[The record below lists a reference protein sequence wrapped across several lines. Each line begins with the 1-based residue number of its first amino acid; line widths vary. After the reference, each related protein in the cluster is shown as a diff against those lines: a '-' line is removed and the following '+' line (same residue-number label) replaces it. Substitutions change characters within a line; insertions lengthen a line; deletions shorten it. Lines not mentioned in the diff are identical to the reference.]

1 MTGAPD
7 TNRSDVAAEWDQ
19 RYAKPGYTYGTVPN
33 DFLASIA
40 PRIPPG
46 KVLSLGEGEG
56 RNAVYLA
63 GLGYRV
69 TAIDASSVGAEKT
82 LRLAAER
89 SVSVEA
95 LVADL
100 TSYQIEP
107 EAWNGIISI
116 FCHMPAPLRERVHRA
131 VAAGLLPGGVFVLEA
146 YTPRQLEYGTG
157 GPPVRELLVTLSQL
171 RTELRGLDLEVA
183 REVERDV
190 QEGRCHQGRSAVVQV
205 LAVKRERSDA

>member
-7 TNRSDVAAEWDQ
+7 THRGDVAAEWDQ

-33 DFLASIA
+33 DFLASVA
-40 PRIPPG
+40 HRIPPG

-63 GLGYRV
+63 SLGHRV

-89 SVSVEA
+89 ELSVETV
-95 LVADL
+95 VADL
-100 TSYQIEP
+100 TSYEIASES
-107 EAWNGIISI
+107 WNGIISI
-116 FCHMPAPLRERVHRA
+116 FCHMPAPLRRQVHRA
-131 VAAGLLPGGVFVLEA
+131 VTAGLIPGGVFVLEA

-157 GPPVRELLVTLSQL
+157 GPPVRDLLVTLSEL
-171 RTELRGLDLEVA
+171 RTDLHGLDLELA

-190 QEGRCHQGRSAVVQV
+190 QEGRCHQGRSAVVQI
-205 LAVKRERSDA
+205 LAVKREA

>member
-1 MTGAPD
+1 MTGAPHV
-7 TNRSDVAAEWDQ
+7 NPSDVAAEWDQ
-19 RYAKPGYTYGTVPN
+19 RYRKPGYTYGTVPN
-33 DFLASIA
+33 DFLASVA
-40 PRIPPG
+40 HHIPPG

-69 TAIDASSVGAEKT
+69 TAIDASAVGAEKT

-89 SVSVEA
+89 DLSVETA
-95 LVADL
+95 VADL
-100 TSYQIEP
+100 TSYQIAP
-107 EAWNGIISI
+107 ASWNGIISI
-116 FCHMPAPLRERVHRA
+116 FCHMPAPLRQRVHRA
-131 VAAGLLPGGVFVLEA
+131 VTAGLLPGGVFVLEA

-157 GPPVRELLVTLSQL
+157 GPPVRDLLVTLSEL
-171 RTELRGLDLEVA
+171 RTELHGLELEVA

-205 LAVKRERSDA
+205 LAVKREA